1 MLCSEKI
8 HIFPPTW
15 TVRESYCILM
25 KDYRNKQTNKLHGW
39 ITHNKTSDIQIWF
52 HVALNVFNTNP
63 LFVALSP
70 FLFCACQHSFPPS
83 KSNCLIIH
91 TGERNRIPSRFA
103 RLSMII
109 IVQGMWLWSSA
120 FIQRSLRLWSLHH
133 DINRVW
139 PLGLTG
145 ASRGNPRW
153 QASCSEPQL
162 ARFELPCC
170 IAQQPSC
177 LRYTVRSCAV
187 AISAH
192 RLQPSWVIHINE
204 HRSIWSTR
212 LLDFTYGEG
221 RNWSTCCFSPPAN
234 RK

>member
-1 MLCSEKI
+1 MFLTQIPCLLHYLPSSFVHASIHFLCLKATALLS
-8 HIFPPTW
+8 TQA
-15 TVRESYCILM
+15 RETESLP
-25 KDYRNKQTNKLHGW
+25 G
-39 ITHNKTSDIQIWF
+39 
-52 HVALNVFNTNP
+52 
-63 LFVALSP
+63 
-70 FLFCACQHSFPPS
+70 
-83 KSNCLIIH
+83 
-91 TGERNRIPSRFA
+91 FA
-103 RLSMII
+103 RLSVII

-120 FIQRSLRLWSLHH
+120 FIQRSLRLWSPHH
-133 DINRVW
+133 DINSVW

-145 ASRGNPRW
+145 ASSGNPRW

-192 RLQPSWVIHINE
+192 RLQSSWVIHINE
-204 HRSIWSTR
+204 HCSIWSTR
-212 LLDFTYGEG
+212 LLDFGYGEG